1 VAASPAPAS
10 GTFSCAETDWEKADD
25 FFNDWIEVYDYQG
38 TGIGTSGNPTL
49 WTKTSP
55 SHTLT
60 FAPAAI
66 LTAGDKVELHQRFTV
81 EQYNDFINMAIEMV
95 AKEALLDKVDSSIE
109 LEESVYSYTIPV
121 QFLYIY
127 ELEMES
133 EDEAD
138 LYDGSNI
145 IDRHAWNIVNGKIEF
160 VVSLFTPTD
169 GQKLRIKGLASP
181 SILDTDS
188 EACPINPAYVIQQTL
203 SFLHQSRIRGKN
215 EDSEFHAQQMAICQ
229 ANADRARNRLA
240 VSLGSAIPVIEN

>member
-1 VAASPAPAS
+1 MAASPAPAS

-38 TGIGTSGNPTL
+38 TGVGTSGNPTA
-49 WTKTSP
+49 WVNTT
-55 SHTLT
+55 HTLT
-60 FAPAAI
+60 FKPAAT
-66 LTAGDKVELHQRFTV
+66 LTAGDKVEMHQRFTV
-81 EQYNDFINMAIEMV
+81 ATYNDFINMAIEMV

-203 SFLHQSRIRGKN
+203 SFLHQSLIRGPDK
-215 EDSEFHAQQMAICQ
+215 DSEYHAGQMSICETK
-229 ANADRARNRLA
+229 ANIERARFQIT
-240 VSLGSAIPVIEN
+240 LGSAIPVEA

>member
-1 VAASPAPAS
+1 
-10 GTFSCAETDWEKADD
+10 
-25 FFNDWIEVYDYQG
+25 
-38 TGIGTSGNPTL
+38 
-49 WTKTSP
+49 
-55 SHTLT
+55 
-60 FAPAAI
+60 
-66 LTAGDKVELHQRFTV
+66 
-81 EQYNDFINMAIEMV
+81 MV

-203 SFLHQSRIRGKN
+203 SFLHQSLIRGPDK
-215 EDSEFHAQQMAICQ
+215 DSEYHAGQMSICETK
-229 ANADRARNRLA
+229 ANIERARFQIT
-240 VSLGSAIPVIEN
+240 LGSAIPVEA